1 MACVKISDTE
11 VWKFSQLRVMWGQ
24 RPSASKRC
32 SKHYGPSGTWPR
44 DLGQTQENAWLV
56 PGLLLCFSL
65 VLGLPANC
73 SLLSQ
78 YLSLSPV
85 MSLCLCLEALY
96 LCHCHFL
103 SSMVPLGRPLSFSHP
118 VSPSLKWGQAPGL
131 QLWAHCP
138 GVGGILVSVV
148 LILQYVVTVSP
159 WHIVPEVCGR
169 PWWSEDL
176 DVTRHWPWEV
186 SLRLENEH
194 ICGGALIDLN
204 WVVTAAH
211 CIQG

>member
-1 MACVKISDTE
+1 MASQEHGLGTE
-11 VWKFSQLRVMWGQ
+11 ARHKRMHGLFRGSFYASPLFWG
-24 RPSASKRC
+24 
-32 SKHYGPSGTWPR
+32 
-44 DLGQTQENAWLV
+44 
-56 PGLLLCFSL
+56 
-65 VLGLPANC
+65 
-73 SLLSQ
+73 SLLIAPCCLSIS
-78 YLSLSPV
+78 LSLPCDV
-85 MSLCLCLEALY
+85 FMSHPEALY

-103 SSMVPLGRPLSFSHP
+103 ISTVPLGRTRSFSRP
-118 VSPSLKWGQAPGL
+118 VSPSSKRGRAPNFTVLCTLSQG
-131 QLWAHCP
+131 
-138 GVGGILVSVV
+138 GGGISVSVL

-159 WHIVPEVCGR
+159 WHIIPEVCGR

-194 ICGGALIDLN
+194 ICGGALIELD